1 MLKLKIRQIHIIG
14 LCLSFLPFWWLVG
27 IDQFVWLLLFGSL
40 IIIHQSVL
48 YNQLVRWFL
57 LYLVVQLVSS
67 FFIVENYRYLS
78 FLRSWWINVGAF
90 FGFIVVMKVVR
101 NKVDIERMID
111 YMIIPVAISCFVTTL
126 AIFDI
131 WQPHFRALIANYLP
145 SSIVGSMLGM
155 AMFDKMLVGYS
166 WFFNSITV
174 RSRGFFLYPTS
185 YSTVLSMLIPFV
197 FWKIRFGK
205 KKKLYI
211 LILGLMIINLL
222 STTSRVSIIS
232 LLVGSLYMVI
242 SNRSLLSR
250 IFFLFP
256 LLLVL
261 LGAISLENVRNI
273 FDTLLYARGRGSVES
288 RTTVYEATVR
298 GFLER
303 PIFGWGTERD
313 IRESLF
319 PAGSHSYYLSILY
332 KNGIAGIFI
341 FLILTYTTWKYTSP
355 ISGNS
360 LFSDE
365 INMLLRY
372 GRWSFIAVLI
382 NNLTDALDLDAITY
396 TIFWTLMGTLVVAQF
411 YLKSKYGLYTTQSRV
426 NTHFDKM
433 TSTN

>member
-1 MLKLKIRQIHIIG
+1 
-14 LCLSFLPFWWLVG
+14 
-27 IDQFVWLLLFGSL
+27 
-40 IIIHQSVL
+40 
-48 YNQLVRWFL
+48 
-57 LYLVVQLVSS
+57 
-67 FFIVENYRYLS
+67 
-78 FLRSWWINVGAF
+78 
-90 FGFIVVMKVVR
+90 
-101 NKVDIERMID
+101 
-111 YMIIPVAISCFVTTL
+111 
-126 AIFDI
+126 
-131 WQPHFRALIANYLP
+131 
-145 SSIVGSMLGM
+145 
-155 AMFDKMLVGYS
+155 
-166 WFFNSITV
+166 
-174 RSRGFFLYPTS
+174 
-185 YSTVLSMLIPFV
+185 
-197 FWKIRFGK
+197 
-205 KKKLYI
+205 
-211 LILGLMIINLL
+211 
-222 STTSRVSIIS
+222 
-232 LLVGSLYMVI
+232 MVI